1 MYDDT
6 RSCGQS
12 VTCACAAELIDD
24 VLLRDTPGRSA
35 ACPSS
40 LSVSYPMRRLLRC
53 RSKRSGGVGEDE
65 RKMGIGGQGH
75 EEEVVGRHGEPG

>member
-12 VTCACAAELIDD
+12 VTCACAAEYRL
-24 VLLRDTPGRSA
+24 TPGYTGPVRSLS
-35 ACPSS
+35 SS

-75 EEEVVGRHGEPG
+75 EEEVVGRHGEPA